1 MKFIQF
7 YLLLGL
13 TGCGSGSSETSS
25 APKTPETPTVAAAST
40 DPRITQIHMLCTQL
54 LMLQQS
60 FLETEKQLIP
70 LQKQVEAA
78 DNSHMLQKDKE
89 LPERKREFA
98 ELITASKNIESSI
111 NQLDPSKS
119 QEATQVQLVS
129 ESLERSQAIVGRATD
144 LVEKNKRWIGF
155 FEKTAAFRNSQKS
168 K

>member
-1 MKFIQF
+1 
-7 YLLLGL
+7 
-13 TGCGSGSSETSS
+13 
-25 APKTPETPTVAAAST
+25 
-40 DPRITQIHMLCTQL
+40 
-54 LMLQQS
+54 
-60 FLETEKQLIP
+60 
-70 LQKQVEAA
+70 
-78 DNSHMLQKDKE
+78 MLQKDKE